1 MVESVTTVGFVDVAA
16 VVVVAVVV
24 VVVVAVVGVVEV
36 VVGSGVVVACIKI
49 KHFKS
54 LFSLKFC
61 FVQQNSFYK
70 IINYI
75 IYQLFYIYLIDKV
88 KNTFTPF
95 PLTHIRYF
103 SV

>member
-16 VVVVAVVV
+16 VVVVAVV